1 MLEIK
6 SQHLT
11 CVGPISMF
19 KFSPSNYSIFCM
31 QKLIKVL
38 VFKSTKISDQCI
50 TYVSF
55 TISRPVRKMH
65 TYTYLVHIL
74 VHLYDTTTKS
84 PF

>member
-11 CVGPISMF
+11 CMF

-31 QKLIKVL
+31 QKIIKVL
-38 VFKSTKISDQCI
+38 VFKNTKIYDQCI

-55 TISRPVRKMH
+55 TISRSVLEMH